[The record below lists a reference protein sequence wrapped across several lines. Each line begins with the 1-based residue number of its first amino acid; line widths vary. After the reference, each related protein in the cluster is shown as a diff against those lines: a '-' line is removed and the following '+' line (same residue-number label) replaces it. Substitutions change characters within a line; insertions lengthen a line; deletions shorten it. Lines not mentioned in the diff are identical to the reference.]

1 MVVATRATA
10 LCASDLRLRNVA
22 RQVVNNGCSLLKWQH
37 MEEWHPLKVG
47 VIGMPGSG
55 KSGALAMIA
64 LIEDLLD
71 EKPVWANMKIHA
83 PIAISDGMA
92 AEFGVERGGGVE
104 FAAYQMDIKKLLRFD
119 PEYRHGAIVL
129 DEINVK
135 LAEARRSQSN
145 VNRWFNE
152 LDQQARKLHLCIYYS
167 VIHEM
172 WVDNR
177 LRDMTDLFIKCED
190 PAFTVK
196 GIRDKKR
203 PGVDSN
209 WYIYDMH
216 GYRTGIPY
224 ATSHKVFGPVPF
236 HIKDWWGIWDTEEY
250 QSTGAGK
257 YSVNMDDSDEE
268 EAKQDLSWLDQA
280 LTDIMGEYQD
290 RGETKILASDLMKR
304 LEVPREMT
312 KLIKDEIKERLR
324 YLGYKGGVDYFA
336 VPAQSLPHPE
346 SVGTYEEWSAQKP
359 TRVLS
364 N

>member
-1 MVVATRATA
+1 
-10 LCASDLRLRNVA
+10 
-22 RQVVNNGCSLLKWQH
+22 
-37 MEEWHPLKVG
+37 
-47 VIGMPGSG
+47 
-55 KSGALAMIA
+55 
-64 LIEDLLD
+64 
-71 EKPVWANMKIHA
+71 
-83 PIAISDGMA
+83 
-92 AEFGVERGGGVE
+92 
-104 FAAYQMDIKKLLRFD
+104 
-119 PEYRHGAIVL
+119 
-129 DEINVK
+129 
-135 LAEARRSQSN
+135 
-145 VNRWFNE
+145 
-152 LDQQARKLHLCIYYS
+152 

-224 ATSHKVFGPVPF
+224 ATSHKVYGPVPF

-290 RGETKILASDLMKR
+290 KGMQKVPVADLLMQ
-304 LEVPREMT
+304 LEVPREMR
-312 KLIKDEIKERLR
+312 KFIKTELKERLR
-324 YLGYKGGVDYFA
+324 YLGYSNGVEHFKVPERAFA
-336 VPAQSLPHPE
+336 PPE
-346 SVGTYEEWSAQKP
+346 SVGTFEEWRDKK
-359 TRVLS
+359 TTTTIS